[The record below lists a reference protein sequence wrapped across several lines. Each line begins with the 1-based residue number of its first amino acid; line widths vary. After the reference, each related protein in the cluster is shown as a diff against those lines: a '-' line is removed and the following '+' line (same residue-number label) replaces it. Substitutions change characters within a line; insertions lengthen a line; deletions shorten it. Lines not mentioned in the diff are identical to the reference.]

1 MELDAA
7 LRRRFAFIEP
17 FPNAAEHLEC
27 RALEDWMKDNFPEE
41 EERSPGAPQVLFAAR
56 RKWLEHLRHLP
67 PPGHT
72 LFMRVP
78 LGLEGRDGWEA
89 DAKRLWDSSI
99 RAEVREQIAGRGS
112 HALHTDDFL
121 WEKLVE
127 QPQQLMAE
135 WREHRGAADDGERS
149 SKRQKR

>member
-1 MELDAA
+1 M
-7 LRRRFAFIEP
+7 
-17 FPNAAEHLEC
+17 NG
-27 RALEDWMKDNFPEE
+27 KFPEE
-41 EERSPGAPQVLFAAR
+41 EGLSSGDRERSPGAPQVLLAAR

-112 HALHTDDFL
+112 HAPHPDDFL